1 MFEVAD
7 IKTWANLGLHFAEKL
22 KGAVAL
28 QTYRSKGGEANKQMS
43 IGHLEKALGFW
54 DVVVG
59 ITRPIYNNMPL
70 VHLSEQNGVRTKEN
84 QYLEFHWEKLRP
96 AVAKDIEIAKNT
108 VVKVVK

>member
-28 QTYRSKGGEANKQMS
+28 QTYRTKGGEDNKQMAIS
-43 IGHLEKALGFW
+43 HLEKALAFW

-70 VHLSEQNGVRTKEN
+70 VHLSEQNGERTKEN

-96 AVAKDIEIAKNT
+96 DIARDIEIAKKSI
-108 VVKVVK
+108 VKAVK